1 MKKGISTLILS
12 TLICIA
18 PYLWLIVDIMTQ
30 NYERLLIEAIMVFPA
45 TVILTLVWRFYLV
58 SNREE

>member
-1 MKKGISTLILS
+1 MKKGVLTLILS

-18 PYLWLIVDIMTQ
+18 PYLWLIVDIVTQ

>member
-1 MKKGISTLILS
+1 MKKGILTLILS

-18 PYLWLIVDIMTQ
+18 PYLWLIVDIVTQ

>member
-1 MKKGISTLILS
+1 MKKRILTIILS

-18 PYLWLIVDIMTQ
+18 PYLWLIVDIVTK
-30 NYERLLIEAIMVFPA
+30 NYERLLIEAIMVFPT
-45 TVILTLVWRFYLV
+45 TVILTLVWRYYLV